1 MGNTLELNRLEFS
14 ILKCLYDSGCVN
26 PYHSMTITELLGRKA
41 NDDIQK
47 IKETYRRKICK
58 KRNHR

>member
-26 PYHSMTITELLGRKA
+26 PYHSMTITELLEKY
-41 NDDIQK
+41 
-47 IKETYRRKICK
+47 EEL
-58 KRNHR
+58 